1 MSCPLQG
8 PQGPKG
14 AKGSTVGIL
23 TIEIHRVCS
32 TWVAGFNH
40 VLFQGPAGAKG
51 DTGLIGPPGL
61 PVSIYASAFRAVFL
75 LYKSFF
81 LSFSCVRR
89 VHQGRLSN
97 PCLCSPP
104 RRPNGPATCSRTQP
118 PWTTARAWKTS
129 LARSTIW
136 NWTLSAWNTRWAHK
150 TTRPEH
156 AKICSS
162 ATQSSLMV
170 SWLNSG
176 ARRTFIYFSADF
188 PGPRLIRTYITCCR
202 RAVFVDKHLCFRPA
216 DNILKNKERMLPA
229 PQQLLGFFVKTRT
242 AVFLNVLGCLQ
253 VNTILI
259 QTKAAPGIPSKCTVT
274 SQPEARPA
282 STPIRS

>member
-14 AKGSTVGIL
+14 AKGSSVGIL

-32 TWVAGFNH
+32 TWVGGFNH
-40 VLFQGPAGAKG
+40 VLFQGPAGPKG

-61 PVSIYASAFRAVFL
+61 PVSIYTGAFYAVFL
-75 LYKSFF
+75 LYKSKFF
-81 LSFSCVRR
+81 LSFSSVRR

-97 PCLCSPP
+97 PCLSSLP
-104 RRPNGPATCSRTQP
+104 RRPSGPATCSRMQP

-136 NWTLSAWNTRWAHK
+136 NKILSAWNIRWAHK

-170 SWLNSG
+170 SWVNSG
-176 ARRTFIYFSADF
+176 ERRTFIDLSADL
-188 PGPRLIRTYITCCR
+188 PGLRLIRTYITRCGR
-202 RAVFVDKHLCFRPA
+202 TFFFVDKHLCFRPA
-216 DNILKNKERMLPA
+216 DNI
-229 PQQLLGFFVKTRT
+229 
-242 AVFLNVLGCLQ
+242 
-253 VNTILI
+253 
-259 QTKAAPGIPSKCTVT
+259 
-274 SQPEARPA
+274 
-282 STPIRS
+282 